1 MTERQQME
9 GVIKDISTKRDKNGN
24 EFVLLELLQA
34 GNEYPTRLRCFN
46 EDLVPR
52 FANARVDQAIGVEY
66 SEKPGTYE
74 GKAITYRTIEGL
86 YKASEQPPSRA
97 PSSVAQA
104 PTQARAGGWTEAFS
118 QSREHAE
125 LTRASIE
132 RQYVFGK
139 ACEGVAGHL
148 KEGYSLAAYAKAVDK
163 VFPQLLEIFYRKQA
177 VTIEDEPPVED
188 EPSEGDGIE
197 LSDEEIPNED
207 APLF

>member
-1 MTERQQME
+1 M
-9 GVIKDISTKRDKNGN
+9 
-24 EFVLLELLQA
+24 
-34 GNEYPTRLRCFN
+34 
-46 EDLVPR
+46 
-52 FANARVDQAIGVEY
+52 
-66 SEKPGTYE
+66 YE
-74 GKAITYRTIEGL
+74 GKTITYRTIEGL
-86 YKASEQPPSRA
+86 YKASEQPISRA

-104 PTQARAGGWTEAFS
+104 PTQPRAGGWTEAFS

-163 VFPQLLEIFYRKQA
+163 VFPQLLEVFYKQSGT
-177 VTIEDEPPVED
+177 VEDEPPIEDEPSD
-188 EPSEGDGIE
+188 GDNIE
-197 LSDEEIPNED
+197 LSDEEIPNDD